1 MKEQIKKILMD
12 NSCKME
18 LLGTREESIEAVE
31 GERII
36 DNEDIEIIA
45 KLINQMLQEKIQLLL
60 TKD

>member
-12 NSCKME
+12 NSCKIE
-18 LLGTREESIEAVE
+18 LLGTREESIEAVD

>member
-12 NSCKME
+12 NSCKIE
-18 LLGTREESIEAVE
+18 LLGTREESIEAVD

-45 KLINQMLQEKIQLLL
+45 KLINQMLQEKIQLSL

>member
-1 MKEQIKKILMD
+1 MD
-12 NSCKME
+12 NSCKIE
-18 LLGTREESIEAVE
+18 LLGTREESIEAVD